1 MAFRINIR
9 THGARTESIPV
20 VLKTRCMLT
29 LESVQQLVADN
40 PPSKGE
46 VIVIPLSVRMGA
58 DLLTPVSAF
67 YQLRQGAERPFLLES
82 VEGGEKLAR
91 YSFLGRNPFLTI
103 SGRGDTTTIERKGEE
118 PEIRR
123 ESVPT
128 VLSELGSRFREIE
141 IDGLPRLTAG
151 AVGFM
156 AYDVV
161 RTLEHLPAAPPDDLD
176 IPDGIWSFY
185 DTLAAFDH
193 VSHQLVLMSS
203 LLVTA
208 GTDLKAAYAK
218 AQSRLLELKDTFSR
232 PFSPQSERITLTGEM
247 SSNMTREAFEDM
259 VVRAKRHIVEGD
271 IFQIV
276 LSQRFSTSFEGDP
289 FRLYRALRQVNPSP
303 YLFHLEFDAFT
314 LVGSSPEV
322 LVRVEDDRAELLPIA
337 GTRRRGATS
346 AEDDALATELLADP
360 KERAEHLMLVDLGR
374 NDLGRI
380 SAFGSVEVDRYA
392 YIERYSHVMH
402 IVSSV
407 SGTLQNG
414 LTPVDVLSACFPAG
428 TVSGAPKVRAM
439 ELIDAME
446 PTRRG
451 VYAGAVGYMDFR
463 GNMDTCIAIRTMV
476 VQNGRIHIQAG
487 AGIVQDSVP
496 EAEYEETRNKAEALH
511 RAIGVAADE
520 LQ

>member
-1 MAFRINIR
+1 
-9 THGARTESIPV
+9 
-20 VLKTRCMLT
+20 MLT
-29 LESVQQLVADN
+29 LESVQQLVVENAPAD
-40 PPSKGE
+40 GE
-46 VIVIPLSVRMGA
+46 ILVIPLSVRMGA

-67 YQLRQGAERPFLLES
+67 YQLRQGARRPFLLES

-103 SGRGDTTTIERKGEE
+103 SGRGHTTTIERAGQE
-118 PEIRR
+118 PEIRQQ
-123 ESVPT
+123 SVPT
-128 VLSELGSRFREIE
+128 VLSELGSQYREIE

-161 RTLEHLPAAPPDDLD
+161 RTLEHLPASPPDDLD
-176 IPDGIWSFY
+176 IPDGIWGFY

-203 LLVTA
+203 LLVSA
-208 GTDLKAAYAK
+208 HTDVEAAWTEAR
-218 AQSRLLELKDTFSR
+218 SRLQELKETFSR
-232 PFSPQSERITLTGEM
+232 PLSSGTLSSTSEQITLTGEM
-247 SSNMTREAFEDM
+247 TSNMSRETFERL
-259 VVRAKRHIVEGD
+259 VERAKEHIVEGD

-276 LSQRFSTSFEGDP
+276 LSQRFTTSFEGDP

-303 YLFHLEFDAFT
+303 YLFYLEFDAFT

-322 LVRVEDDRAELLPIA
+322 LVRVENGRAELLPIA

-346 AEDDALATELLADP
+346 AEDNALARELLADP

-380 SAFGSVEVDRYA
+380 SRFGSVDVDRYA

-407 SGTLQNG
+407 SGMLQDG

-439 ELIDAME
+439 QLIDDME

-476 VQNGRIHIQAG
+476 VENGRIHIQAG
-487 AGIVQDSVP
+487 AGIVQDSLP

-511 RAIGVAADE
+511 RAIGVAAGE